1 MKALTPYATVGAL
14 ATLELLLARAT
25 GGPVSPSDVGAAAL
39 LWLVLALASSF
50 RREVLLVPVVLYALG
65 LLTPTVL
72 HLPAW
77 HVLSA
82 VVAALLVV
90 VLRRR
95 MEVRA
100 LLGGLSVVAALS
112 LTLVAADEQAWPP
125 FTVALGT
132 VGACG
137 TCVALG
143 RWSALLVPLALVPSF
158 NEGDPASPEDPA
170 SGPDVVLISIDTLR
184 FDAAEG
190 MESVRWL
197 TRRGTLLQAQAPSPW
212 TLPSMATLMT
222 GLEPH
227 EHGGLRVS
235 GGYSAFA
242 GPTLA
247 EHYGALGYE
256 TAATAENPFV
266 GAPFGFD
273 RGFDR
278 FLHDGGWRFA
288 MPRVPWTRTARP
300 LAGTLLAQVGL
311 LARTPVGVD
320 QRLADAAELLD
331 ESEGPLFLW
340 VHILDPHLPYAHA
353 WGLDRPLAEQ
363 VTLATGNRLAL
374 GDDPDLGLLR
384 EGYDHEV
391 DVVDRALLPFLKGL
405 DPGTVVVL
413 VSDHGEAFGEHGG
426 WEHGHSMYQELLS
439 VPLVVSGIDVLPGPA
454 GLIDVPKTLAGLGNG
469 HDLRS
474 PRVAVPY
481 TASNP
486 LYGEPDLRAVRFR
499 DQKLIVTPTSEQAY
513 DLAGDP
519 LELRA
524 ETNADLR
531 PLLPPVPSLDGTAVE
546 DDTLR
551 ALHELG
557 YID

>member
-50 RREVLLVPVVLYALG
+50 RRELLLVPLVLYAVG
-65 LLTPTVL
+65 LLTPVVL

-77 HVLSA
+77 HVLSG
-82 VVAALLVV
+82 VVVALLVV

-95 MEVRA
+95 TAVRP
-100 LLGGLSVVAALS
+100 LLAGVGAVAALS

-125 FTVALGT
+125 WTVALG
-132 VGACG
+132 VFAACGACL
-137 TCVALG
+137 ALG
-143 RWSALLVPLALVPSF
+143 RWSPLLVPVALVPTLD
-158 NEGDPASPEDPA
+158 EGEWSPSEDA

-190 MESVRWL
+190 MKSVHWL
-197 TRRGTLLQAQAPSPW
+197 TRRGSLLQAQTPSPW

-227 EHGGLRVS
+227 EHGGLRIS
-235 GGYSAFA
+235 GGYSAFS

-247 EHYGALGYE
+247 EHYQDQGYN

-273 RGFDR
+273 RGFDV
-278 FLHDGGWRFA
+278 FLHDGGTRFA

-300 LAGTLLAQVGL
+300 LAGTLLAQTGL
-311 LARTPVGVD
+311 LSRTPVGVD
-320 QRLADAAELLD
+320 QRLADASELLD
-331 ESEGPLFLW
+331 ESEDPLFLW

-353 WGLDRPLAEQ
+353 WGLDRPLREQ
-363 VTLATGNRLAL
+363 VALATGNRLSL
-374 GDDPDLGLLR
+374 GDSPDFELLR

-405 DPGTVVVL
+405 EPGTVVVL

-454 GLIDVPKTLAGLGNG
+454 GLIDVPKTLAGLGDG
-469 HDLRS
+469 HDLRH
-474 PRVAVPY
+474 PRIAVPY

-499 DQKLIVTPTSEQAY
+499 DQKLMVTPTSEQAY
-513 DLAGDP
+513 DLAADP
-519 LELRA
+519 LELRPDS
-524 ETNADLR
+524 NADLR
-531 PLLPPVPSLDGTAVE
+531 PLLPPAPNLDGTAVE

-551 ALHELG
+551 ALQELG
-557 YID
+557 YIE